1 MAERDRLEGLRPMAE
16 EAFGGLTADEVL
28 RRRVLRAAKEP
39 EAGRVRT
46 PAFRFVP
53 AVCAALLLAVGLI
66 AFREHKPAGQS
77 FTEAQE
83 PEIPAGGAVVLRA
96 ADAPADKG
104 TDLAFSAA
112 GEELEEAEETSGEAL
127 FAEAAPA
134 FADADSAPA
143 LEIAEIEE
151 IAAGAVPEAQTM
163 MKSAS
168 LSGAEVRN
176 SVSRGNTLFADGKP
190 EIPVLCV
197 NGAVYRLL
205 KEPGTLSSGLTGAE
219 IGTVGTAAEHPSL
232 ASKQE
237 LAGGVSNCCGAGSP
251 VYAVSSLPKGT
262 AVAAGVNGRMR
273 LFQRVSYAGL
283 GSAAPLSESLALSG
297 KLREMTLS
305 GVGTLSGEDAERVFS
320 VLLSSANRIAR
331 EAEPGPGTLT
341 FVLKNGLR
349 LQMTVSGETLIAC
362 GAWQCPAFFE
372 AFREAL

>member
-16 EAFGGLTADEVL
+16 EAFSGLTADEVL

-39 EAGRVRT
+39 EAGRLRT
-46 PAFRFVP
+46 PVFRFVP
-53 AVCAALLLAVGLI
+53 AICAALLLAVGLI
-66 AFREHKPAGQS
+66 AFRGRKPAGQS

-83 PEIPAGGAVVLRA
+83 PQISAGGAVALRT
-96 ADAPADKG
+96 ADAPADEETG
-104 TDLAFSAA
+104 PALAAA
-112 GEELEEAEETSGEAL
+112 GEEPEEAAEISGEAL

-134 FADADSAPA
+134 FADAGSAPA

-151 IAAGAVPEAQTM
+151 IAAGAVPEAESL

-168 LSGAEVRN
+168 LSGVEVRN
-176 SVSRGNTLFADGKP
+176 SMSRGNTLFADGKP
-190 EIPVLCV
+190 EVPVLCV
-197 NGAVYRLL
+197 NGAVYRLM
-205 KEPGTLSSGLTGAE
+205 KEPGTLSSGLAGAE
-219 IGTVGTAAEHPSL
+219 IGTVGNALEHPSL

-237 LAGGVSNCCGAGSP
+237 LAGGASNCCAAGSA

-262 AVAAGVNGRMR
+262 AVAAEVNGRMR
-273 LFQRVSYAGL
+273 LFQRVTYAGL
-283 GSAAPLSESLALSG
+283 GSAAPLSECLALNG

-331 EAEPGPGTLT
+331 EAEPGAGTLT

-372 AFREAL
+372 AFRKAL